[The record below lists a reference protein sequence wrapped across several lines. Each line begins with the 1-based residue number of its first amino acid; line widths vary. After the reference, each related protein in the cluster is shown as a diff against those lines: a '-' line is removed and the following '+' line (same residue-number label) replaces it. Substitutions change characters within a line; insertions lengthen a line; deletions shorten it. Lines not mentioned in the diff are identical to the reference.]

1 MKNKKKLLSFFKV
14 EQHATGFVKERT
26 KLVIRLIIINRFLL
40 TINSSRVREQ
50 IIHRRRRIEEVA
62 EIGSLVN

>member
-1 MKNKKKLLSFFKV
+1 M
-14 EQHATGFVKERT
+14 KERT

-50 IIHRRRRIEEVA
+50 IIHRSRRIEEVA
-62 EIGSLVN
+62 EGGSLVN